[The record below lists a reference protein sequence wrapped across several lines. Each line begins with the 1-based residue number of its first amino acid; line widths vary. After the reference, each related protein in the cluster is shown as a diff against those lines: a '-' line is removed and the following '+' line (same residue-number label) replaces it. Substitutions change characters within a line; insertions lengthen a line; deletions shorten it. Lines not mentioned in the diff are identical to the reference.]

1 MCKTHR
7 LFLKILKVEL
17 EETEN
22 DIALLKSVS
31 RERYEK
37 GEITQYVD
45 LENEAFFHHE
55 ISCIKKLIPALDD
68 FETES
73 YQDNDEFVSGL
84 KVFLDGFVKENQFPH
99 AISLITKHK
108 IQKVV
113 KYIF

>member
-1 MCKTHR
+1 MSDKR
-7 LFLKILKVEL
+7 KLFLKILKVEL

-22 DIALLKSVS
+22 DIAVLKNVCH
-31 RERYEK
+31 ERYEK

-45 LENEAFFHHE
+45 RENEAFFHHE

-68 FETES
+68 FDTES

-84 KVFLDGFVKENQFPH
+84 KVFLEGFVKENQFPH
-99 AISLITKHK
+99 AISLITDHK